1 MTHEITP
8 AALAELEQAERASCA
23 DCRRAYGDA
32 HGFPDLVVPHDAW
45 ERIMPGRQGGGL
57 LCPSCMCKRAH
68 DVGLSDVPAKFTS
81 GPFAARH
88 AHAQAEE
95 IERLKV
101 SQPDRPVAHQG
112 PQFRTIPRWLAEEA
126 YAVYAQRFGFA
137 QSLDRVLE
145 RGGFSDAELD
155 IFVQGWRG
163 RLSRVDA
170 LTAQLTAQAARMRAL
185 EAVAAAATAHIAAM
199 DPIDQ
204 GTTLVDIASALD
216 ALASE
221 AKRGEGTTP

>member
-1 MTHEITP
+1 MTPDLIPT
-8 AALAELEQAERASCA
+8 AALAELERAERASCA

-32 HGFPDLVVPHDAW
+32 SGFPDLVVPHDAW
-45 ERIMPGRQGGGL
+45 ERIMPGRQGGGI

-95 IERLKV
+95 IADLRRKEAMRCACVVDGDLILGKFLHVCQAHRERELRAAGKAFDAGEKV
-101 SQPDRPVAHQG
+101 ACQWADIGLAH
-112 PQFRTIPRWLAEEA
+112 
-126 YAVYAQRFGFA
+126 AQK
-137 QSLDRVLE
+137 
-145 RGGFSDAELD
+145 
-155 IFVQGWRG
+155 
-163 RLSRVDA
+163 
-170 LTAQLTAQAARMRAL
+170 LTAQAARMRAL

-221 AKRGEGTTP
+221 AKRGEGTTPA